1 MSTMAD
7 SQPTKPRRADAERRI
22 DRIEEAVSGRSALL
36 VALLRVAGAVVFVV
50 FGIAKFTAHG
60 DEVASFEKYGL
71 PAPDA
76 FVYAI
81 GVLEVVGGLLLL
93 AGLLTRPVAL
103 ALAGDMVGAIVVSG
117 IGQNEVVSL
126 TVAPAELVVM
136 LVLVRAGPGAAAV
149 DPWLAVR
156 RAGRCRRA
164 R

>member
-1 MSTMAD
+1 MLLRNRVA
-7 SQPTKPRRADAERRI
+7 
-22 DRIEEAVSGRSALL
+22 GRSALV

-50 FGIAKFTAHG
+50 FGIAKFTAHT

-71 PAPDA
+71 PSPDA

-93 AGLLTRPVAL
+93 VGLLTRPVAL
-103 ALAGDMVGAIVVSG
+103 VLAGDMFGAIVVSG

-136 LVLVRAGPGAAAV
+136 LVLLWAGPGTAAV
-149 DPWLAVR
+149 DPWLVR
-156 RAGRCRRA
+156 RHAGRA
-164 R
+164 A